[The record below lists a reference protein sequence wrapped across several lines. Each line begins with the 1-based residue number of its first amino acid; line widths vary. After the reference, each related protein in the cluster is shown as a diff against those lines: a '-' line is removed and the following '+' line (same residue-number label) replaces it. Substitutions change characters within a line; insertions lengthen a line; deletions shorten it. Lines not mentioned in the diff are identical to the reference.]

1 MDTIELSIKKKLREY
16 VLSETLGDKKKIS
29 DETLIFR
36 EGIFNSMGFVMI
48 LTYIQETFGI
58 EVLDSDLVEENFES
72 INAIAEFIN
81 KKQGK

>member
-1 MDTIELSIKKKLREY
+1 MDTIELSIKQKLREY
-16 VLSETLGDKKKIS
+16 VLNETLGDKKKIS

>member
-1 MDTIELSIKKKLREY
+1 MDTIKLSNKETIREY
-16 VLSETLGDKKKIS
+16 ILSETLGDKTKIS

-36 EGIFNSMGFVMI
+36 EGIFNSMGFVLI

-58 EVLDSDLVEENFES
+58 EVMDSELVEENFES

-81 KKQGK
+81 RKQGK